1 MKRTARRGGLAA
13 IFGEVKFCELQFTIS
28 SRSLNYPIARPPPSI
43 RQLLT
48 RRRNGAYR
56 GHMEQQTKTERIE
69 AARNRLRVALADAG
83 YTKTLVERIAET
95 EAAIFD
101 LIKAVR

>member
-1 MKRTARRGGLAA
+1 
-13 IFGEVKFCELQFTIS
+13 
-28 SRSLNYPIARPPPSI
+28 
-43 RQLLT
+43 
-48 RRRNGAYR
+48 
-56 GHMEQQTKTERIE
+56 MEQQTRTERIE